1 MKIMDSGFLKL
12 TTAANVGTHY
22 KFQHLQQYFKCAPFF
37 EKKNTFLMTNIRLWS
52 ILHAV

>member
-37 EKKNTFLMTNIRLWS
+37 EKKTHF
-52 ILHAV
+52 